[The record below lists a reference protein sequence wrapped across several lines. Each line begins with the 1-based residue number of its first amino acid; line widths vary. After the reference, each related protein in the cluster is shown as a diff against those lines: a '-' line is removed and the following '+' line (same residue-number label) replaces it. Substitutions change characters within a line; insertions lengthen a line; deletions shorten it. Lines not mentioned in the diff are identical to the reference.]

1 MLNTSIT
8 GGTHVQSSLTMLLRG
23 LNPTEILDES
33 GAVLLNRMRTRF
45 LSQVSPDGQQWI
57 PSQASILRQQK
68 GRGGGTLYDTG
79 RLYHS
84 IQLYANGFNSRMI
97 GTDVSYGV
105 YHQSAIGQ
113 IRREFLGFNDDDR
126 NLVVS
131 IINRRLGA
139 VEGLVL

>member
-8 GGTHVQSSLTMLLRG
+8 GGTQVQSSLTMLLRG

-33 GAVLLNRMRTRF
+33 GAVLLNRVRTRF
-45 LSQVSPDGQQWI
+45 LSQVSPDGTQWGE
-57 PSQASILRQQK
+57 SHAAKLRQQK

-97 GTDVSYGV
+97 GTDVPYGV

-113 IRREFLGFNDDDR
+113 IKREFLGFNNDDR
-126 NLVVS
+126 NLVVA
-131 IINRRLGA
+131 IIDRRLAA
-139 VEGLVL
+139 VDGLRL